1 MLNQQLKPL
10 YNRYRSELKP
20 LIAEYESRNENFVTP
35 LLNDIPAM
43 FDNIAMY
50 EKASTTEDKEEYRI
64 DAEKCLDTAIGN
76 LRVCLVAS
84 MMKDVNQFKSRFSQ
98 KILDT
103 LDNGNFCGRFFR
115 LEKEVRAVKDTDLQA
130 AYLKLKE
137 MEDMIAKCHA
147 GTLATGLLSDN
158 KPTTVFKWFFTI
170 AIALIINF
178 LILKYF

>member
-115 LEKEVRAVKDTDLQA
+115 LEKEVRTVKDTDLQA

-158 KPTTVFKWFFTI
+158 KLTTVFKWFFTI